1 MATRIPPA
9 AWLSSY
15 AFATKE
21 GGYGVLLTNATG
33 APTVKGTVVCASAT
47 VDEGFSLIVKD
58 IPDPFGVVYE
68 DGIAD
73 GTQCLVIVAGIAE
86 VYFVGNVARKD
97 LARGFLTADGASYV
111 PGQALAEAVPT
122 SPFASDKHF
131 YEIGHAIQSRTGAG
145 LAKCILH
152 FN

>member
-1 MATRIPPA
+1 MATRVPPA

-15 AFATKE
+15 AYATKE
-21 GGYGVLLTNATG
+21 GGLGVLLTNKTG
-33 APTVKGTVVCASAT
+33 APSVKGSVVTASSGT
-47 VDEGFSLIVKD
+47 DEGFELIVKD
-58 IPDPFGVVYE
+58 IPSPFGIVYE

-73 GTQCLVIVAGIAE
+73 GTQCLVVIQGIAE
-86 VYFVGNVARKD
+86 VYFVGNATRGHI
-97 LARGFLTADGASYV
+97 ARGFLTADGGSYV
-111 PGQALAEAVPT
+111 SGQALSEAVPT

-131 YEIGHAIQSRTGAG
+131 FELGHVIQSRTGAG

>member
-1 MATRIPPA
+1 MATRIPPG
-9 AWLSSY
+9 AWVSSY

-21 GGYGVLLTNATG
+21 GGYGVMLTNSTG
-33 APTVKGTVVCASAT
+33 SPSVKGSVVCASSS

-58 IPDPFGVVYE
+58 VPDPFGVVYE

-73 GTQCLVIVAGIAE
+73 GTQCLVIISGIAQ
-86 VYFVGNVARKD
+86 VYFVGNATRGHI
-97 LARGFLTADGASYV
+97 ARGFLTADGASYV
-111 PGQALAEAVPT
+111 PGQALSESVPT
-122 SPFASDKHF
+122 SPFAADKHF
-131 YEIGHAIQSRTGAG
+131 FEIGHVIQSRTGAG